1 MMKTG
6 DIENIGTWL
15 GAALSAVLCV
25 LGLASC
31 SSDKPDNFEPQL
43 QTLEAIDITR
53 NEATMGGNV
62 TPRGLRKRPNCGSA
76 TEMIRP

>member
-31 SSDKPDNFEPQL
+31 SSDKPDNFEP
-43 QTLEAIDITR
+43 
-53 NEATMGGNV
+53 
-62 TPRGLRKRPNCGSA
+62 
-76 TEMIRP
+76 